1 MRARAEEIV
10 AVLRSFVIPAD
21 NEAAMQSVIERI
33 MRIRNY
39 DFRREVILSDADRID
54 FMVGTIGLECKVA
67 GTPAAVMAQCGR
79 YLEHDAI
86 ESLILVTTKAA
97 HRRIC
102 YESEKPFSVVLVGG
116 L

>member
-1 MRARAEEIV
+1 MKAKVEDLVSA
-10 AVLRSFVIPAD
+10 LKSFVIPAD

-39 DFRREVILSDADRID
+39 DFSREVILSDADRID

-67 GTPAAVMAQCGR
+67 GTPASVMAQCGR

>member
-1 MRARAEEIV
+1 MKAKVEEIV
-10 AVLRSFVIPAD
+10 AVLRSYVIPAD

-33 MRIRNY
+33 MSIRNY

-54 FMVGTIGLECKVA
+54 FMVGEIGLECKVA
-67 GTPAAVMAQCGR
+67 GTAASVMAQCGR
-79 YLEHDAI
+79 YLEHDAV

-102 YESEKPFSVVLVGG
+102 YDSEKPFCVVLVGG
-116 L
+116 F